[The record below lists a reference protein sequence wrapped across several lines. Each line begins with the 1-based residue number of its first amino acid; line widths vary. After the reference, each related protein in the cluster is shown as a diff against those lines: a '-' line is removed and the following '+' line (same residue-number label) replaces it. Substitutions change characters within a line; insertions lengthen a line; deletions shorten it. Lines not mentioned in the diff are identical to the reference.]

1 MMNTVNNK
9 LPSFSIIYLTFIV
22 ALVYSITTINSSNAE
37 EIQSLQANVEKKL
50 NELDKRLTSLEDT
63 LDKDANP
70 KLFKI
75 ETDLNNLKSEI
86 DNNVDT
92 ITKVAEQALYASEK
106 TFNRI
111 TWIVSVVATLITLT
125 AGFLAFIGYKERKDI
140 DRIKERAEEELNNIK
155 NKSSQIDSELQNLQ
169 QNINTL
175 KADLDAELNLRI
187 ARDYIISGISYK
199 EGLRIIREVLKNTL
213 LNNRIKAKA
222 YAMKG
227 FALKRLNRP
236 SEAFAVLEEAIKLD
250 STNPIY
256 FLNCACYAALIENV
270 DKCIYYLRLG
280 IEKWKEP
287 EYDDFKRLIKDELNK
302 KEDNDFSKI
311 KNTEVFNKFLN
322 DIGIA

>member
-1 MMNTVNNK
+1 MQQSNK

>member
-1 MMNTVNNK
+1 LQQSNK